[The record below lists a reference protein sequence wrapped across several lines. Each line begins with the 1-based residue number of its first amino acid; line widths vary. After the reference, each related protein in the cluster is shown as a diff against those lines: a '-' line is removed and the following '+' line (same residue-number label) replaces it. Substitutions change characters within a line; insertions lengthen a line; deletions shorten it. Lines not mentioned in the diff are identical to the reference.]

1 MKKLVYLLLSVFL
14 VISCNNDDNNNT
26 TTTPPSASSFANL
39 INAQRVARTQT
50 QIFNLDQEDIA
61 FTSAQEAFLNIPR
74 SSLALNGA
82 PVTGNVKLE
91 FIELYH
97 AADLLLTN
105 VSTMGVNGNH
115 LNLLKTGGA
124 FYINVTKNGVSVD
137 VVDEYYLYAKAS
149 LTGGDVNGYTS
160 WTGNQTSSIMEWTNT
175 GADVVE
181 GESGYLYAILT
192 ELNWINIDKF
202 RYQNNSDI
210 AAISM
215 NIPSQYNHLN
225 CNIYFLIPEVTD
237 SMGQFNLSNGNNL
250 TLQNIPA
257 GITMRIIILTESNGN
272 FKMAHQDFTT
282 SANMSISIP
291 ESDFNLYAPSQ
302 IYDAILNLHF

>member
-1 MKKLVYLLLSVFL
+1 MKKLVYLLFTAF
-14 VISCNNDDNNNT
+14 IITSCNNDDDHT
-26 TTTPPSASSFANL
+26 SSSVPPSASSFANL
-39 INAQRVARTQT
+39 INAQRQARTQT

-61 FTSAQEAFLNIPR
+61 FTSEQEAFLNIPR
-74 SSLALNGA
+74 TSLALNGA

-105 VSTMGVNGNH
+105 VSTMGINGNN

-124 FYINVTKNGVSVD
+124 FYINVTKNGVPVD

-160 WTGNQTSSIMEWTNT
+160 WTGDQTSSIMEWTNT
-175 GADVVE
+175 GVDVVE
-181 GESGYLYAILT
+181 GESGYLYAILND
-192 ELNWINIDKF
+192 LNWINIDKF
-202 RYQNNSDI
+202 RFQDNAST

-215 NIPSQYNHLN
+215 NIASQYNHLN
-225 CNIYFLIPEVTD
+225 CNIYFLIPDVTD
-237 SMGQFNLSNGNNL
+237 SIGQFNLTNGNNL
-250 TLQNIPA
+250 TLQNIPT

-272 FKMAHQDFTT
+272 FKMAHKDFTT
-282 SANMSISIP
+282 SSTMTVSIP

-302 IYDAILNLHF
+302 VYDAIMNLYF